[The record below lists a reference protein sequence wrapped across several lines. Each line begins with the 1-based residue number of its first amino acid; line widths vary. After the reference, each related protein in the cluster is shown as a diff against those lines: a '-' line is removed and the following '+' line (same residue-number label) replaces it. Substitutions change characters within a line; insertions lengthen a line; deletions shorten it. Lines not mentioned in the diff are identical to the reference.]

1 MSGSASDGR
10 DGRTR
15 DTSVLM
21 QTGLPERIELVKQR
35 VLRATEQSGRSPDSV
50 RIIAASKRRTPLEIQ
65 AALRLGIASFGENYV
80 PELIEKAQAVP
91 EAEFHF
97 IGHLQRNKAKKLLA
111 AGIRW
116 VHTVDTIRLATTIQR
131 QAPSSPIHTMLQ
143 VNIGGEA
150 SKSGVVPEDAFPLAD
165 AIIRDCPDVNL
176 CGLMTLPPKDNDP
189 TRWFTRLASLR
200 DELQQRLGVPFT
212 ELSMGMSGDLEEA
225 IACGS
230 TMVRVGTAIFGPRP
244 E

>member
-1 MSGSASDGR
+1 
-10 DGRTR
+10 
-15 DTSVLM
+15 
-21 QTGLPERIELVKQR
+21 
-35 VLRATEQSGRSPDSV
+35 
-50 RIIAASKRRTPLEIQ
+50 
-65 AALRLGIASFGENYV
+65 
-80 PELIEKAQAVP
+80 
-91 EAEFHF
+91 
-97 IGHLQRNKAKKLLA
+97 
-111 AGIRW
+111 
-116 VHTVDTIRLATTIQR
+116 
-131 QAPSSPIHTMLQ
+131 MLQ